1 MPIPTR
7 RLVRPAVTLAVASTL
22 VAGTVVGIAVAPATA
37 APSKAPVPTV
47 APIVG
52 TTTNPAVAAAGWLA
66 QRFVGRRHVPSRSGT
81 HFDLSYP
88 VGDKTVY
95 TFDGGTTADAIFAL
109 AASGTAKAK
118 LDGAARYLAGHVA
131 DYTSVD
137 DTSGAPGPYDG
148 QLGKAALA
156 AQVAGMDPTD
166 FGGYNLLAT
175 LRKDECTGASGS
187 ATDLT
192 VPTCP
197 AAGAGRN
204 IYSSVSESFILLA
217 ESRGPSA
224 YAPTAAARS
233 YFLSL
238 QCPNGGF
245 TVDTAPCTDGADAD
259 LDATSYAAMALR
271 GLSGDAAQLAR
282 ATDWLAGRQN
292 AHGYWVNQGGPDT
305 DSTGLAVA
313 ALSHSGHDVG
323 AARTWLAAQLVAA
336 GPTVGRY
343 AMRGAITY
351 QGKFDP
357 AASVKA
363 TSDALLGLS
372 ADGALWTLSA
382 AGAAPNSRVL
392 RLPPARVHRARIAA
406 GQVQGVVGD
415 GFTGREKVRA
425 YVGRI
430 RVGTT
435 HASKMG
441 RVSLRV
447 TVPAALRPGTY
458 RLTLRG
464 AASKLRTGVSFR
476 VVR

>member
-1 MPIPTR
+1 MPVPIR
-7 RLVRPAVTLAVASTL
+7 RLARPALTLAVAGTL
-22 VAGTVVGIAVAPATA
+22 VAGTVVAGSATTPTAPAT
-37 APSKAPVPTV
+37 TV

-88 VGDKTVY
+88 AGGKTVY

-109 AASGTAKAK
+109 AASGTAKIK
-118 LDGAARYLAGHVA
+118 LDAAARYLAGHVT
-131 DYTSVD
+131 DYTSVN

-148 QLGKAALA
+148 QLAKTALA

-175 LRKDECTGASGS
+175 LRTDECTGKSGS
-187 ATDLT
+187 ATDFS

-204 IYSSVSESFILLA
+204 IYSSVSESFIMLA
-217 ESRGPSA
+217 ESRGPAA
-224 YAPTAAARS
+224 YAPTAAARR

-245 TVDTAPCTDGADAD
+245 TVGTAACTADTDAD

-271 GLSGDAAQLAR
+271 GLDGYGTQLAR

-305 DSTGLAVA
+305 DSTGLAIA

-323 AARTWLAAQLVAA
+323 GARAWLAAQLVTV

-343 AMRGAITY
+343 AMRGAVTY

-363 TSDALLGLS
+363 TADALLGLS
-372 ADGALWTLSA
+372 SDGSLWALSA
-382 AGAAPNSRVL
+382 AGTAPNTRVL
-392 RLPPARVHRARIAA
+392 RLAPARVHRARIAA
-406 GQVQGVVGD
+406 GQVQGVVGT
-415 GFTGREKVRA
+415 GFTGHEKVRA
-425 YVGRI
+425 YLGRI

-441 RVSLRV
+441 RAGLRV
-447 TVPAALRPGTY
+447 TVPDALRPGSY